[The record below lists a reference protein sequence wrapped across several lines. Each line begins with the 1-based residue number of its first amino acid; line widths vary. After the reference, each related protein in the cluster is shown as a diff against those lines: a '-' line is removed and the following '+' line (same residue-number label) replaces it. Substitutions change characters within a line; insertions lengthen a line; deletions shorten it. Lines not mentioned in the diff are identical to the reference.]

1 MRVRMSS
8 FTCTLTG
15 GSQFAICN
23 LRNLRELFFSESRM
37 KLASILPSVRNVYGA
52 KLHEHFLSKLRR
64 FPESVDIIK
73 NVILDLLTL
82 PLMSTWSVNRNCFRK
97 GLHPFIF

>member
-23 LRNLRELFFSESRM
+23 LRNLRE
-37 KLASILPSVRNVYGA
+37 
-52 KLHEHFLSKLRR
+52 HFLKITKYGKININADFFEIYLA
-64 FPESVDIIK
+64 ESTFMRIFALELNKEDG
-73 NVILDLLTL
+73 L
-82 PLMSTWSVNRNCFRK
+82 K
-97 GLHPFIF
+97 GGAYENN

>member
-23 LRNLRELFFSESRM
+23 LRNLREHFFSESRM

-52 KLHEHFLSKLRR
+52 KLHEHFFKQITGR
-64 FPESVDIIK
+64 FS
-73 NVILDLLTL
+73 
-82 PLMSTWSVNRNCFRK
+82 RK
-97 GLHPFIF
+97 SAPIVCSFKEKV

>member
-23 LRNLRELFFSESRM
+23 LRNLRE
-37 KLASILPSVRNVYGA
+37 
-52 KLHEHFLSKLRR
+52 HFLSKLRR
-64 FPESVDIIK
+64 FPERVDTSAHVNFVSNLSTVLVK
-73 NVILDLLTL
+73 GREIL
-82 PLMSTWSVNRNCFRK
+82 
-97 GLHPFIF
+97 IFSFSHFEKIGADFKKICPDCL

>member
-23 LRNLRELFFSESRM
+23 LRNLREHFFSESRM
-37 KLASILPSVRNVYGA
+37 KLTSILPSVRNVYGA
-52 KLHEHFLSKLRR
+52 KLYEHFLANSGLRKYR
-64 FPESVDIIK
+64 EKPLLP
-73 NVILDLLTL
+73 ILNLLTHSK
-82 PLMSTWSVNRNCFRK
+82 MSYWIC
-97 GLHPFIF
+97 

>member
-23 LRNLRELFFSESRM
+23 LRNLRE
-37 KLASILPSVRNVYGA
+37 
-52 KLHEHFLSKLRR
+52 HFLSKFRVKKVSGKTALTYT
-64 FPESVDIIK
+64 ESVDTNG
-73 NVILDLLTL
+73 NVVRNWLTVLLV
-82 PLMSTWSVNRNCFRK
+82 SNSSANCQLF
-97 GLHPFIF
+97 